1 MGGISFNGNDAG
13 SILYGITNG
22 MQYDGLEVSGPGVG
36 GESTLVESNCFYGA
50 YGLLESTD

>member
-22 MQYDGLEVSGPGVG
+22 MQYDGLEASGPGVG
-36 GESTLVESNCFYGA
+36 GESALVESNCFYGA